1 MVRRVIAVLTVMAA
15 HFQAGDALACGRG
28 TQEVDGLCVIENA
41 QVRTCCL
48 FLICKTLFPLTLHT
62 RKSVVRRHGFGLSGL
77 YLTCAFLQSLGSS
90 NKYRRPFFPGARGMY
105 ATQQWH
111 PFFFPICR
119 DTNILGILVF
129 LRLWYT
135 LTFSLC
141 SMFATPFSPRHAPRQ
156 GNTYVGIAWVRCCF

>member
-1 MVRRVIAVLTVMAA
+1 MHWRAAEEPRKLTAYASSKM
-15 HFQAGDALACGRG
+15 HRYM
-28 TQEVDGLCVIENA
+28 
-41 QVRTCCL
+41 L
-48 FLICKTLFPLTLHT
+48 FVSDLQNFVPTTLHT

-135 LTFSLC
+135 LTYSLC

-156 GNTYVGIAWVRCCF
+156 GNTYVGIAWVRCCSF